1 MRSPYRRNNR
11 SERLPMDRGDDGTL
25 RVESMPV
32 AELEGKLDELAA
44 DGWKPVSI
52 LREARKPGMRRV
64 ILKRVG

>member
-1 MRSPYRRNNR
+1 MRSPHRRNNK
-11 SERLPMDRGDDGTL
+11 SERFPPDPGDGTL

-52 LREARKPGMRRV
+52 LREARKPGMRQV